1 MLSVATNMGPAWLFL
16 LLFSPPKAAA
26 AFASMLPP
34 LPFWI
39 TEADINGGL
48 LLAVFVAMA
57 VAVDAVLIWCKFL
70 S

>member
-1 MLSVATNMGPAWLFL
+1 MLSVFICVFMGPWF

-26 AFASMLPP
+26 AFASILPP

-39 TEADINGGL
+39 TDADINGGL
-48 LLAVFVAMA
+48 LLAVLAA
-57 VAVDAVLIWCKFL
+57 VAADAVLIWCKFL